1 MGVKEDLIKEL
12 QERGFQKDREKELLK
27 LINYIYIG
35 QNIRNEG
42 ILQSDD
48 FLKQNKKLIDL
59 LVRVDVIKPYKWH
72 SLELYLLT
80 NKGLQI
86 GEYIIQNYLKNEKV
100 VNRLKKSLE
109 KLPQL
114 LLGFM
119 VNSFISESL
128 VFDLEYNYNFDWKDL
143 ILRNKKA
150 LKKVQDFY
158 DSLVKDQL
166 CVITNDYVS
175 TRGGEIRGKR
185 YVICSEVRQLLDS
198 IYPLNGLNS
207 EDIVE
212 LKVIFLTIYDME
224 YAQRGATFTITGE
237 DLRKTGNFDSA
248 YTYLEEIIEDLES
261 EDIIKNVIKSIGG
274 NIVFTIVKKQRLTE
288 ELEGYYESKSQKLIG
303 IEALFEET
311 PEEELTREDILDGN
325 ILTIE
330 DLIDNK
336 VKLYKLISQLSHG
349 KSMFNSNPYTE
360 SFAIDLIE
368 PIYEEEE
375 LKEFIVCLHQLII
388 ESSANQILR
397 FIENKEF
404 WKRTTSQNNEISP
417 KEFKELV
424 EKASNEKL
432 ELYESARE
440 ILNSIHNLRN
450 HYSHLQDAKRYYES
464 SQIFKRLI
472 DISFPTTDEEF
483 YETQKE
489 LLNKT
494 VEALDNLCD
503 VFTEVLLKQR
513 T

>member
-1 MGVKEDLIKEL
+1 MGVKEDLITEL
-12 QERGFQKDREKELLK
+12 KDGGLQKDKEKDILK
-27 LINYIYIG
+27 LIKYIYIG

-42 ILQSDD
+42 ILQSDN
-48 FLKQNKKLIDL
+48 FLKKNDKLIEL
-59 LVRVDVIKPYKWH
+59 LIRVDVIRPYKWY

-86 GEYIIQNYLKNEKV
+86 GEYLIRKYLKNEKL

-114 LLGFM
+114 LLGFL
-119 VNSFISESL
+119 VTSFISESL
-128 VFDLEYNYNFDWKDL
+128 VFDLEYNYNLDWKDI
-143 ILRNKKA
+143 ILKNNKVRNKIR
-150 LKKVQDFY
+150 DFY
-158 DSLVKDQL
+158 DILVKEEL
-166 CVITNDYVS
+166 CAITDNYVS
-175 TRGGEIRGKR
+175 TRGGDTRGKR

-198 IYPLNGLNS
+198 LYPLNGLKS
-207 EDIVE
+207 DDITE
-212 LKVIFLTIYDME
+212 LKVIFLIINGAK
-224 YAQRGATFTITGE
+224 YAQRDATFTITDE

-248 YTYLEEIIEDLES
+248 YTYLEEIIEDLKS
-261 EDIIKNVIKSIGG
+261 DCIIKNVIKAIGG
-274 NIVFTIVKKQRLTE
+274 NIVFTIVKKQKLNE
-288 ELEGYYESKSQKLIG
+288 ELEGYYESKIQKLIG
-303 IEALFEET
+303 LEALFEET
-311 PEEELTREDILDGN
+311 PEEELTREDILNNN
-325 ILTIE
+325 IYAVE
-330 DLIDNK
+330 ELIDNK

-375 LKEFIVCLHQLII
+375 LKEFIVCLHQLVI

-404 WKRTTSQNNEISP
+404 WKRTTNQNDEISA

-472 DISFPTTDEEF
+472 DISFPATEEEF

-494 VEALDNLCD
+494 AEALDNLCE